1 MQTENIKPTKETINA
16 WHKDPANWKWG
27 IFYYNKN
34 DKRIFPP
41 KRVAAFGWTV
51 NFANPYSIFVMVG
64 IIFFLLAFVTVIKQW
79 N

>member
-51 NFANPYSIFVMVG
+51 NFANPYSILEVIAMIVFILGVIT
-64 IIFFLLAFVTVIKQW
+64 IIAQ
-79 N
+79 